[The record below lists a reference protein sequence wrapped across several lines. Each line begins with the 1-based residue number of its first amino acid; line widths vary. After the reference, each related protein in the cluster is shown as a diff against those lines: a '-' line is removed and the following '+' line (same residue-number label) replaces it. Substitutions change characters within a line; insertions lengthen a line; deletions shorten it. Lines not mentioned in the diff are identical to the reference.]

1 MNRSNG
7 TPVDVSEIERF
18 LGLPQTVAAPIF
30 FATYIR
36 GGCGKNRH
44 FFVATLILSI
54 SLPRSGFPAS
64 TRPSRAQEERRGER
78 RERPPPFCR
87 SIGKQ
92 EKGFVAGFVAYPAP
106 PFLGGRS
113 RLIYPCGKAPNLNPK
128 RALRR
133 RRQAP

>member
-18 LGLPQTVAAPIF
+18 LGLPQTVAVPIF

-44 FFVATLILSI
+44 FFVAALILSI
-54 SLPRSGFPAS
+54 SLPRSGFPAT
-64 TRPSRAQEERRGER
+64 TRPSRARRRGAGKDESD
-78 RERPPPFCR
+78 PPFFAALSANR
-87 SIGKQ
+87 KRGLWQ
-92 EKGFVAGFVAYPAP
+92 GLWHTLAP
-106 PFLGGRS
+106 PFGGRS
-113 RLIYPCGKAPNLNPK
+113 RLIYPCGKAPNPNPK

>member
-18 LGLPQTVAAPIF
+18 LGLPQTVAVPIF

-36 GGCGKNRH
+36 GGLGQESAFFCGSTH
-44 FFVATLILSI
+44 FVYFFASQWFSCYYQAI
-54 SLPRSGFPAS
+54 PR
-64 TRPSRAQEERRGER
+64 QKERGGER
-78 RERPPPFCR
+78 RERPPLFCR
-87 SIGKQ
+87 SSGKQ

-113 RLIYPCGKAPNLNPK
+113 RLIYPCGKTPNPNPK